1 MLSIRGHVLRMAALA
16 WPIIVAELGWMA
28 MGLVDTVMVAPLG
41 KEAIGAVG
49 VANIL
54 YDTFG
59 IFALG
64 LLLGL
69 DPLVAQAFGAG
80 RPEDANRFLRQ
91 GVWLALFLTPP
102 TMLMALS
109 LPGLMTWTGVQPP
122 VRALAGPYIDALAAG
137 TLPLLLYAAFR
148 RFLQATGRVR
158 PVMVALLLANGVN
171 AAANAVLIHGAWGV
185 PAFGVAGSG
194 WATAVARL
202 FLAVWLLA
210 ATRWDDVT
218 GLWSRGLRWVRPCLA
233 DLRELLRLGAPAA
246 GQIGLEIAVFGAAT
260 MLAGRLST
268 TSLAAHHIALNLAS
282 LTFMVPLGIS
292 SAGAVAVGHALG
304 RGEPAEAKRA
314 GWVALGFAGAFMSLA
329 GVVFALAPR
338 WLLGV
343 FTNDPELLAIGAGL
357 LRFAA
362 VFQLFDGLQVAATG
376 VLRGAAETRL
386 PMAANLAGHWAI
398 GLPLG
403 YYLCFGR
410 GMDAAGLW
418 AGLSAGLI
426 IVALVLVGLWWR
438 RPLRPVAS

>member
-41 KEAIGAVG
+41 KEAIGAG
-49 VANIL
+49 GGANIL
-54 YDTFG
+54 ADTFG

-202 FLAVWLLA
+202 FWPS
-210 ATRWDDVT
+210 
-218 GLWSRGLRWVRPCLA
+218 GC
-233 DLRELLRLGAPAA
+233 
-246 GQIGLEIAVFGAAT
+246 
-260 MLAGRLST
+260 
-268 TSLAAHHIALNLAS
+268 
-282 LTFMVPLGIS
+282 
-292 SAGAVAVGHALG
+292 
-304 RGEPAEAKRA
+304 
-314 GWVALGFAGAFMSLA
+314 
-329 GVVFALAPR
+329 
-338 WLLGV
+338 
-343 FTNDPELLAIGAGL
+343 
-357 LRFAA
+357 
-362 VFQLFDGLQVAATG
+362 
-376 VLRGAAETRL
+376 
-386 PMAANLAGHWAI
+386 
-398 GLPLG
+398 
-403 YYLCFGR
+403 
-410 GMDAAGLW
+410 
-418 AGLSAGLI
+418 
-426 IVALVLVGLWWR
+426 WR
-438 RPLRPVAS
+438 RRDGMM

>member
-80 RPEDANRFLRQ
+80 RPEEANRHLRQ

-109 LPGLMTWTGVQPP
+109 LPGLMTSIGVQPP

-158 PVMVALLLANGVN
+158 PVMVALVLANGVN
-171 AAANAVLIHGAWGV
+171 AAANAVLIHGAAGI

-194 WATAVARL
+194 WATAIARL
-202 FLAVWLLA
+202 FLAGWLLA
-210 ATRWDDVT
+210 AAARRPRRRADWP
-218 GLWSRGLRWVRPCLA
+218 RNRRLRRRHHARRTALHHLPG
-233 DLRELLRLGAPAA
+233 GAPHRS
-246 GQIGLEIAVFGAAT
+246 QPRQSHLHGAPWH
-260 MLAGRLST
+260 L
-268 TSLAAHHIALNLAS
+268 
-282 LTFMVPLGIS
+282 
-292 SAGAVAVGHALG
+292 LG
-304 RGEPAEAKRA
+304 RR
-314 GWVALGFAGAFMSLA
+314 
-329 GVVFALAPR
+329 
-338 WLLGV
+338 
-343 FTNDPELLAIGAGL
+343 
-357 LRFAA
+357 
-362 VFQLFDGLQVAATG
+362 
-376 VLRGAAETRL
+376 RGR
-386 PMAANLAGHWAI
+386 
-398 GLPLG
+398 
-403 YYLCFGR
+403 
-410 GMDAAGLW
+410 W
-418 AGLSAGLI
+418 AGP
-426 IVALVLVGLWWR
+426 
-438 RPLRPVAS
+438 RPG